1 METVEQAS
9 DTGATTFDMDAAVDR
24 IGDSLFPESEV
35 ADDTETSEEA
45 PPPAPVQTE
54 APPVAPALRQVPKSW
69 PKEMHEHWGK
79 VDPKVQEYWETREQQ
94 MLTGLDQYKTDA
106 QLAKQFRDSLTPY
119 QQTLK
124 QLNLDPVTA
133 AKHLFQADHTL
144 RYAPPDQKLAY
155 FKDLAKTYGIDL
167 GTVQAAAEQV
177 APTDPAVKVLQD
189 KLQKIESGLTAR
201 QQQDYQAIQEKTS
214 KEVEAFA
221 SDSTHPHFN
230 DVADD
235 IVLLLKTGLPLQEA
249 YDKAVWANPLTREK
263 ELQARLLTET
273 EKQKENARLT
283 ALPKAKAAQHNVKG
297 VESKRTPTEPLGTM
311 KETMLETLK
320 EIRAR
325 AS

>member
-1 METVEQAS
+1 MEAVETAS
-9 DTGATTFDMDAAVDR
+9 DTGPAFDLDAAADR
-24 IGDSLFPESEV
+24 IGDSLFPEHEV
-35 ADDTETSEEA
+35 DTDDV
-45 PPPAPVQTE
+45 PDQ
-54 APPVAPALRQVPKSW
+54 PVAESVAAQPEPVLTPTTRQVPKSW
-69 PKEMHEHWGK
+69 PKEMHDYWGK
-79 VDPKVQEYWETREQQ
+79 TDPKVQEYWETREQQ

-144 RYAPPDQKLAY
+144 RYSPPDQRLAY
-155 FKDLAKTYGIDL
+155 FKELAKTYGVDL
-167 GTVQAAAEQV
+167 GTVQAAAEA
-177 APTDPAVKVLQD
+177 APVDPTVKALQE
-189 KLQKIESGLTAR
+189 QMHQIQSGLTAR
-201 QQQDYQAIQEKTS
+201 QQQDYETLQANTS
-214 KEVEAFA
+214 KEVETFA
-221 SDSTHPHFN
+221 SDPLHPHFN

-283 ALPKAKAAQHNVKG
+283 ALPKAKAVRNNVQS

-311 KETMLETLK
+311 KDTMLETLK